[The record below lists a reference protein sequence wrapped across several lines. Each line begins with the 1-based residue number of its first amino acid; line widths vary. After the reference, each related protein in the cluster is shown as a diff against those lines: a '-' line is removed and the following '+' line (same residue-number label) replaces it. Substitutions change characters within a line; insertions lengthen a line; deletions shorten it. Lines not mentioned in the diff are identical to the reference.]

1 MVALAFTKVIP
12 SEQENYFSQVGV
24 FLEFVFFSADLS
36 YRERKNEQAK
46 QLAQAKNVWI
56 LKEQKEILEQKVTER
71 TKEIIQQSEELKM
84 AYNQLNELGQFKNHM
99 TDMIVHDLKNPL
111 ASIIGIASTHE
122 EGRLDKAKLTSTAQN
137 MMYMLQNLLDI
148 QRAEKA
154 EVQFNI
160 GRVAVGE
167 VIKEVFAQQ
176 RILAGAKNI
185 NLRYDALLGDVV
197 KADADILVR
206 ILSNLISNAIKFT
219 PENGEISL
227 LSSAIEEATLLKVEV
242 QDTGV
247 GIPQAQQS
255 KIFDKFYSIEQGQ
268 RGNFRSSGLGLTFC
282 KMAVEHLG
290 GAIGMVSKEGTGA
303 TFWFTLPLIAKAR
316 EHTITPLAAPP
327 NLIQEEVA
335 KVKQAL
341 QGQDLELAQVIIQ
354 QIHKEGVNHSYPT
367 RLARIFDIVKTKVTI
382 SPALEA
388 WMQML
393 LMDASNEVIFED
405 LLGLDNAS
413 NK

>member
-24 FLEFVFFSADLS
+24 FLEFVFFSADLG

-84 AYNQLNELGQFKNHM
+84 AYDQLNELGQFKNHM

-111 ASIIGIASTHE
+111 ASIIGIASTQE

-185 NLRYDALLGDVV
+185 NLRYDALLGDVI

-282 KMAVEHLG
+282 KMSVEHLG
-290 GAIGMVSKEGTGA
+290 GAIGVVSKERTGA
-303 TFWFTLPLIAKAR
+303 TFWFTLPLIAKAG

-327 NLIQEEVA
+327 QSDSGRGCKSQTSIA
-335 KVKQAL
+335 RP
-341 QGQDLELAQVIIQ
+341 GF
-354 QIHKEGVNHSYPT
+354 GVGSSHYSANSQRRGEP
-367 RLARIFDIVKTKVTI
+367 
-382 SPALEA
+382 
-388 WMQML
+388 
-393 LMDASNEVIFED
+393 
-405 LLGLDNAS
+405 
-413 NK
+413 